1 MPTIICNKTDKKWRE
16 HVPTVVSPLSK
27 QVRGGQKAVALL
39 AMTTLGNETPTLIRL
54 FLFVVE
60 NHQNFRTLN
69 GLHLNHKRGLK

>member
-1 MPTIICNKTDKKWRE
+1 
-16 HVPTVVSPLSK
+16 
-27 QVRGGQKAVALL
+27 VAIL